1 MKYRYLKKGK
11 KVSSEQ
17 IKAQMN
23 FSSVLENSATML
35 EGNLPKDVIT
45 KSGVS
50 RMWFLLLLLPLAA
63 GVYFFTLPS
72 EPLENASQPPIEQQV
87 AEEMPE
93 QTVPLDTIESTLT
106 EKNVTE
112 KDAVVVTKPEPQV
125 SPEPK
130 QKVTETNTVKEKE
143 AAFNKK
149 VEKEDVFIK
158 ASPKMGFEEFY
169 AFLDSEIKFPENA
182 NSNIFEGYVKVLFAI
197 NPDGSISDFEIQESL
212 GESFDKEALRVLKL
226 VNEWSPATFNN
237 EAVRSQLSIKL
248 KFDRDNN

>member
-11 KVSSEQ
+11 KVSSER
-17 IKAQMN
+17 IKAQMD

-35 EGNLPKDVIT
+35 EGNLPKDIIT
-45 KSGVS
+45 KSGIS
-50 RMWFLLLLLPLAA
+50 RIWFLLLLLPLAA
-63 GVYFFTLPS
+63 GIYFVTLPS
-72 EPLENASQPPIEQQV
+72 EKVNTELQKSVEQKATQ
-87 AEEMPE
+87 EMPE
-93 QTVPLDTIESTLT
+93 QIIPLDTTNSATT
-106 EKNVTE
+106 EKNITK
-112 KDAVVVTKPEPQV
+112 KDAVVIDKPEPQV
-125 SPEPK
+125 SSEPK
-130 QKVTETNTVKEKE
+130 QQAAEANTTKAKEST
-143 AAFNKK
+143 FNKE
-149 VEKEDVFIK
+149 VEKEDIFIK

-169 AFLDSEIKFPENA
+169 NFLDREIKFPENA

>member
-11 KVSSEQ
+11 KVSSGR
-17 IKAQMN
+17 IKAQMD

-63 GVYFFTLPS
+63 GVYFFTLPN
-72 EPLENASQPPIEQQV
+72 EQVNQELQPPVEQQI
-87 AEEMPE
+87 AEEMPK
-93 QTVPLDTIESTLT
+93 QTVPLDTVESTLT
-106 EKNVTE
+106 EKNATE
-112 KDAVVVTKPEPQV
+112 KDAVVIAKSEPQV

-130 QKVTETNTVKEKE
+130 QKIAETNTVKEKE
-143 AAFNKK
+143 TAFSKE

-158 ASPKMGFEEFY
+158 ASPKMGFEAFY